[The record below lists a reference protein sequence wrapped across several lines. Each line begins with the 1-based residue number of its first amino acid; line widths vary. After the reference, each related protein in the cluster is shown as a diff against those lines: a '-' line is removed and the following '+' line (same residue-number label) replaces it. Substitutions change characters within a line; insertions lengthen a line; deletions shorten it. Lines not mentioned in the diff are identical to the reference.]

1 MAPWTV
7 WTAVMSPAPVLVLPV
22 MTVSITNIAIII
34 INIIIIITIIII
46 TPGQFQCP
54 VSGKCVIE
62 GWLCDGEV
70 DCSLPHIQVSR
81 NK

>member
-22 MTVSITNIAIII
+22 MTVSITVIAIII
-34 INIIIIITIIII
+34 IIIIII

>member
-1 MAPWTV
+1 MDPWTV
-7 WTAVMSPAPVLVLPV
+7 WTAVTSPAPVLVLPV
-22 MTVSITNIAIII
+22 MTVSITVIAIII
-34 INIIIIITIIII
+34 INIITIFII

-81 NK
+81 NN

>member
-7 WTAVMSPAPVLVLPV
+7 WTAVTSPAPVLVLPV
-22 MTVSITNIAIII
+22 MTVSITVIAIII
-34 INIIIIITIIII
+34 IIVII

-81 NK
+81 NKSTIFKM

>member
-7 WTAVMSPAPVLVLPV
+7 WTAVTSPAPVLVLPV
-22 MTVSITNIAIII
+22 MTVSITVIAIII
-34 INIIIIITIIII
+34 IIIIIITQ
-46 TPGQFQCP
+46 GWFQCP
-54 VSGKCVIE
+54 LSGKCVIE

>member
-1 MAPWTV
+1 MDPWTV
-7 WTAVMSPAPVLVLPV
+7 WTAVTNPAPVLVLPV
-22 MTVSITNIAIII
+22 MTVSITVIAIII
-34 INIIIIITIIII
+34 IIVIII

-54 VSGKCVIE
+54 VSGKCVTE

-70 DCSLPHIQVSR
+70 DCSLPLIQVSR